1 MLVVALYTIALV
13 VGLPTIAI
21 EGTTEP
27 SDAAIATSSPS
38 ALTATPDPLRADVVA
53 ILEIDRRLLDIR
65 GELQQLLGNTP
76 FRASEVVTVLRKVS
90 TTVPLGLQRATRLS
104 LDPRTQG
111 VGSQLEILYAEADAQ
126 ASHALDLAISSNA
139 AYREA
144 AVAIVDLFVDLPTID
159 VALLA
164 AIGPGSVP
172 SPEASGEASP
182 SSSESA
188 APSAPSIAPSPVTSP
203 AASGPPAPTRNP
215 NEMLR
220 NPGFDLGMS
229 PWTLV
234 LRSDDDRATTR
245 ADLPIVATGS
255 ASLRVDISSISSTPD
270 GIRIGQGNLEIEAN
284 TKYAVRVMV
293 QSLVER
299 SVRLRV
305 VGPNQEVYGVR
316 VATAG
321 PSASSVDFEFIAVA
335 DDPSA
340 GVWIDIAGPL
350 PGTVWLDEASFGP
363 AAPG

>member
-1 MLVVALYTIALV
+1 VVALYTIALV

-27 SDAAIATSSPS
+27 SDAAIASGAPT
-38 ALTATPDPLRADVVA
+38 ARTATPDPLRADVVA
-53 ILEIDRRLLDIR
+53 ILEVDRRLLGIR
-65 GELQQLLGNTP
+65 DELQRLLKNKP
-76 FRASEVVTVLRKVS
+76 FRASEVVTVLRRVS
-90 TTVPLGLQRATRLS
+90 TAVPLGLERATRLS
-104 LDPRTQG
+104 LDPRTQV
-111 VGSQLEILYAEADAQ
+111 VGSQLEIIYAEAGAKADQ
-126 ASHALDLAISSNA
+126 ALDLAISSNA
-139 AYREA
+139 AYRES

-164 AIGPGSVP
+164 AIGPSSVP

-182 SSSESA
+182 APSASA
-188 APSAPSIAPSPVTSP
+188 APSAAPSIAPSPGTSP
-203 AASGPPAPTRNP
+203 AASGSPAPTANP

-220 NPGFDLGMS
+220 NPGFDLGLS

-234 LRSDDDRATTR
+234 LRSDEDRATTR
-245 ADLPIVATGS
+245 ADLPIVATGT

-270 GIRIGQGNLEIEAN
+270 GIRVGQGNLDIEAN
-284 TKYAVRVMV
+284 TRYTVRVLV
-293 QSLVER
+293 QSSVER

-321 PSASSVDFEFIAVA
+321 PSTSSVSFEFIAIA

-363 AAPG
+363 VAPG